1 MHRCIVQRETV
12 HPERKTWIVATDSTL
27 TDQLL
32 SPKAL
37 TLFMWPLFLFQLSTF
52 QRFHRIPKQHYQLGP
67 RVKEVQTD
75 GDISQPHQTRDIFN
89 IQILSLF
96 SSQSELTQ
104 KSHLFHKITFKFLNK
119 LPSPQQFPGMAL
131 ILTSPGPITQFP
143 FPLCSPERIF
153 SSASLP
159 VMECSF
165 PSKVI
170 RDPTSLPEYHI
181 FARIY
186 PWEDWKFYTL
196 GSYWLV
202 YVWGFFFLTL
212 QRSKKRRCVQ

>member
-1 MHRCIVQRETV
+1 MRSSKGYSPSREKDMAAGHGGDCCHCFHSHRPIIET
-12 HPERKTWIVATDSTL
+12 
-27 TDQLL
+27 Q
-32 SPKAL
+32 SPC
-37 TLFMWPLFLFQLSTF
+37 PFLFQVSTF

-67 RVKEVQTD
+67 RVKSSQTY
-75 GDISQPHQTRDIFN
+75 GAISQPHQTRYSFN
-89 IQILSLF
+89 VQILSLF

-104 KSHLFHKITFKFLNK
+104 KSHLFHKITFKFRNK

-159 VMECSF
+159 VMECSL
-165 PSKVI
+165 PGKVI
-170 RDPTSLPEYHI
+170 RDATSLPEFHI

-196 GSYWLV
+196 GSY
-202 YVWGFFFLTL
+202 
-212 QRSKKRRCVQ
+212 